1 MTKLNKTC
9 EDFLECSTQ
18 FKCGGTTKDVENI
31 DEAVSY
37 CHVVAFHVSPGY
49 LDCIG
54 KVDTKNFTCVQGWNP
69 FPDFEG
75 TEEEK
80 MRKQKEACRNFFG
93 KDGCLEKEISDMC
106 SVELWKDFRK
116 ILKHLV
122 ELVSSTPDYKKIG
135 NDVIKDCNA
144 FRECSTIVKCVNNA
158 SFENIIEML
167 YNNCDA
173 AEYFIK
179 DFPKCDD
186 KLEGLNS
193 TCLEEWNPFKDT
205 PINETFVELPDEQKV
220 FCEDYYGKDDCVKNH
235 IVETCGEKEFEI
247 FHKHQKNVVKIVGDC
262 RLE

>member
-1 MTKLNKTC
+1 MSNFYQLSITLI
-9 EDFLECSTQ
+9 FLTIATNGTNQLPGCSPKVLAPQ
-18 FKCGGTTKDVENI
+18 VSKC
-31 DEAVSY
+31 
-37 CHVVAFHVSPGY
+37 
-49 LDCIG
+49 
-54 KVDTKNFTCVQGWNP
+54 
-69 FPDFEG
+69 
-75 TEEEK
+75 
-80 MRKQKEACRNFFG
+80 M
-93 KDGCLEKEISDMC
+93 
-106 SVELWKDFRK
+106 K

-220 FCEDYYGKDDCVKNH
+220 ICEDYYGKDDCVKKH